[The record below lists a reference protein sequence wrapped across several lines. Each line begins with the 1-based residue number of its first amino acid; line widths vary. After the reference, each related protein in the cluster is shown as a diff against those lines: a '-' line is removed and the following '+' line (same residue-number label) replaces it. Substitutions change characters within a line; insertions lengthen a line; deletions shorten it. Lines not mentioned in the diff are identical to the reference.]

1 LKILRLEEITLDIEE
16 VVQLLRGRS
25 EQNKPKEEQKKPPE
39 GMLQTIRNLI
49 DNSMNEIQPIAI
61 YDIFSS
67 KGLNPKH
74 IFQPSE
80 TTILSVCTIGPNL
93 ENKSKEEL
101 KNDNL
106 MNGIILDAIA
116 SHAAEVTAEE
126 TNKIILE
133 KEKELIINKKYTSR
147 FSPGYCQWL
156 IDLGQKLIFDSLH
169 TDQIQVKLT
178 PSYMMVPRKSIS
190 FAINIG
196 SKVDQTLGL
205 KECKTC
211 KMENCDY
218 RQR

>member
-16 VVQLLRGRS
+16 VVQLLRGSS
-25 EQNKPKEEQKKPPE
+25 EQNKLKEEQKKPPE

-49 DNSMNEIQPIAI
+49 NDSMKEIQPIAM
-61 YDIFSS
+61 YDIYPS
-67 KGLNPKH
+67 KDLYPEH
-74 IFQPSE
+74 IFQLSE
-80 TTILSVCTIGPNL
+80 TTILAVCTIGPNL
-93 ENKSKEEL
+93 ENKSKDEL

-156 IDLGQKLIFDSLH
+156 IDLGQKLIFDSLQ
-169 TDQIQVKLT
+169 TDRIQVRLT
-178 PSYMMVPRKSIS
+178 SSYMMVPRKSIS

-196 SKVDQTLGL
+196 SKVDQSLGL

-211 KMENCDY
+211 RTENCDY
-218 RQR
+218 RH

>member
-1 LKILRLEEITLDIEE
+1 MKVLILEEITLDIEE
-16 VVQLLRGRS
+16 IVQLLRGSS

-39 GMLQTIRNLI
+39 AMLQTIRNLI

-67 KGLNPKH
+67 KDLTPKH

-80 TTILSVCTIGPNL
+80 TTILAVCTIGPNL

-116 SHAAEVTAEE
+116 SHAAEVAAEE
-126 TNKIILE
+126 TNKKILE
-133 KEKELIINKKYTSR
+133 KEKELIINKKYTNR

-156 IDLGQKLIFDSLH
+156 IDLGQKLIFDLLH

-178 PSYMMVPRKSIS
+178 PTYMMIPRKSIS

-211 KMENCDY
+211 KKENCDY

>member
-1 LKILRLEEITLDIEE
+1 MKILRLDEITLDIDE
-16 VVQLLRGRS
+16 VVQLLRGSS

-39 GMLQTIRNLI
+39 GMLQSIKSLI
-49 DNSMNEIQPIAI
+49 DDVMKSIHPIAI

-67 KGLNPKH
+67 KDLHPKH

-80 TTILSVCTIGPNL
+80 KTILAVCTIGPFL

-106 MNGIILDAIA
+106 MIGIILDAIA

-133 KEKELIINKKYTSR
+133 KEKELIINKKYTQR

-156 IDLGQKLIFDSLH
+156 IDIGQQLIFNSLP
-169 TDQIQVKLT
+169 TEQIQVKLT
-178 PSYMMVPRKSIS
+178 PSFMMVPRKSIS

-196 SKVDQTLGL
+196 TKIDQTLGL

>member
-1 LKILRLEEITLDIEE
+1 LKILRLEEITLEIDEI
-16 VVQLLRGRS
+16 VQLLRGSS
-25 EQNKPKEEQKKPPE
+25 EQNKPREEQKKPPE
-39 GMLQTIRNLI
+39 DMLQTIKKLI
-49 DNSMNEIQPIAI
+49 DESMISIQPIAI
-61 YDIFSS
+61 YDIVSS
-67 KGLNPKH
+67 KDLHPKH

-80 TTILSVCTIGPNL
+80 KTILAVCTIGPFL

-101 KNDNL
+101 KNNNL

-133 KEKELIINKKYTSR
+133 KEKELIINKKYTQR

-156 IDLGQKLIFDSLH
+156 IDIGQELIFTSLP
-169 TDQIQVKLT
+169 TKQIQVKLT
-178 PSYMMVPRKSIS
+178 SSYMMVPRKSIS

-196 SKVDQTLGL
+196 SKIDQTLGL

-211 KMENCDY
+211 KIKNCDY
-218 RQR
+218 RKQ

>member
-1 LKILRLEEITLDIEE
+1 MKILRLEEITLDIEE